1 MCIHV
6 QLPRSLGGL
15 DAGAIYI
22 GTESSLATP
31 RLSQIAE
38 TLILTLSN
46 SPPINIPETD
56 IGAALDSLNSHGDRI
71 LYFHCPDLEIQEHIV
86 QYQLPVVLSRY
97 KIGLIILDSVTANYR
112 AEFNRGIHTHR
123 PAQMAQRSKDL
134 RKLAGTLKDLAIE
147 RNVAVIAV
155 NQVTDTFKR
164 SSSPSSGATVEE
176 ELLSL
181 DYQAEWFDGLI
192 DGYGL
197 EGTKK
202 PALGLVWTNL
212 ITSRI
217 MLVRENDG
225 RSRIKVVFSPYAK
238 QGSVL
243 YGIRSETGIHALD
256 TPAGT

>member
-1 MCIHV
+1 
-6 QLPRSLGGL
+6 
-15 DAGAIYI
+15 
-22 GTESSLATP
+22 
-31 RLSQIAE
+31 
-38 TLILTLSN
+38 
-46 SPPINIPETD
+46 
-56 IGAALDSLNSHGDRI
+56 
-71 LYFHCPDLEIQEHIV
+71 
-86 QYQLPVVLSRY
+86 
-97 KIGLIILDSVTANYR
+97 
-112 AEFNRGIHTHR
+112 
-123 PAQMAQRSKDL
+123 MAQRSKDL

-225 RSRIKVVFSPYAK
+225 RSRIKV
-238 QGSVL
+238 
-243 YGIRSETGIHALD
+243 YGISSETGIHALD